1 MVQLSKTIAVWLESV
16 DFVLD
21 RGAFCEQ
28 PEPIITDM
36 NITRH
41 LKMFS
46 FLNIYL
52 IADSMF

>member
-1 MVQLSKTIAVWLESV
+1 MVQLSWTIAVWLELA
-16 DFVLD
+16 DFVFD

-28 PEPIITDM
+28 LEPIITDM

-46 FLNIYL
+46 FLNI
-52 IADSMF
+52 